1 MKFETVN
8 RVITVTLL
16 AMLVISGGVAAQT
29 STTQAHQYHHYQLND
44 VGTFGG
50 PQSFLYLPG
59 LPAPGVLNN
68 RGQIAG
74 TADTS
79 AIDPICQNHPPDCYA
94 SHGFIWKN
102 GAKTDLGILPGGTNS
117 QVNWISANGLMTGV
131 DDLNQPDPLLGL
143 PIQLHG
149 IFWGHDGTMTDVG
162 ALPGTYFAFPSA
174 VNSRGEVVGQ
184 GLDTIP
190 DPNGMGGWGFQSRAF
205 SWKDGAMQDLGTL
218 GTGTN
223 AIAEMINDSG
233 QVVGWS
239 YTSSDPTTPLCILPL
254 TTGTFIW
261 DKKNGMRDIGS
272 FGGTCTYAIALN
284 NKGQI
289 VGGSALAGD
298 QEIHAFVWD
307 AATGITELPTAAG
320 LFADARAIN
329 ENGEAVGWGVDPSG
343 TAFNAMVWQKRG
355 GKWQVTDLGRLNAP
369 DCAVGTSIN
378 SSGQVLGYSGTG
390 GGCVG
395 SAFVWQDG
403 GPIVD
408 LNTLVPPNSGIQL
421 YETGQINDRGEIA
434 VNGLD
439 MDGNNH
445 DILLIPCDESHPG
458 VEGCDYSMVDASAVA
473 KADRVHPE
481 QTSSARADNSR
492 MSIGPRDG
500 LRGPMLRHQNRF
512 RSSVP
517 R

>member
-1 MKFETVN
+1 MNSRT
-8 RVITVTLL
+8 RTRIIAMTLFAAL
-16 AMLVISGGVAAQT
+16 ALTLQLAAQ
-29 STTQAHQYHHYQLND
+29 STAKQLHAHQYHHYQLVD

-50 PQSFLYLPG
+50 PQSFLNLPG
-59 LPAPGVLNN
+59 LPAPGVLSNA
-68 RGQIAG
+68 GQIAG

-79 AIDPICQNHPPDCYA
+79 AIDPLCQNHPPDCYA

-117 QVNWISANGLMTGV
+117 QVNWISSNGFMTGV
-131 DDLNQPDPLLGL
+131 DDYNQPDPILGF
-143 PIQLHG
+143 PNQLHG
-149 IFWGHDGTMTDVG
+149 VFWGQDGTTTDIG

-184 GLDTIP
+184 GLDAIP
-190 DPNGMGGWGFQSRAF
+190 DPYGINGWGFQSRAF
-205 SWKDGAMQDLGTL
+205 YWKDGAMQDLGTL
-218 GTGTN
+218 GTGSN
-223 AIAEMINDSG
+223 AIAEMINDHG

-239 YTSSDPTTPLCILPL
+239 YTSSDPAPLCILSL

-272 FGGTCTYAIALN
+272 LGGTCTYGIALS
-284 NKGQI
+284 NKGQV
-289 VGGSALAGD
+289 VGGSTLAGD
-298 QEIHAFVWD
+298 LLIHAFVWD
-307 AATGITELPTAAG
+307 AATGITELPTIAG

-329 ENGEAVGWGVDPSG
+329 ENGEAVGWGEDPSG
-343 TAFNAMVWQKRG
+343 TARNAMLWQKRG

-395 SAFVWQDG
+395 SAFVWQDD

-439 MDGNNH
+439 ANGNNH
-445 DILLIPCDESHPG
+445 DILLIPCDQNHPDI
-458 VEGCDYSMVDASAVA
+458 EGCDYSLVDAATAAAPSGTRPHVPSATQ
-473 KADRVHPE
+473 RPP
-481 QTSSARADNSR
+481 QSR
-492 MSIGPRDG
+492 WSNRYHSPGLTVGPT
-500 LRGPMLRHQNRF
+500 N
-512 RSSVP
+512 
-517 R
+517 